1 MTPLAVQ
8 TGKISSH
15 KFRFASQDERDR
27 WHIGLLEQV
36 AALIAEVNGASGGA
50 SDVPYPWTVEK
61 TAEGEVY
68 YYNEETGATSWDAPT
83 ATADSANDQSK
94 AV

>member
-1 MTPLAVQ
+1 MLRVQ
-8 TGKISSH
+8 TGKVSSH

-36 AALIAEVNGASGGA
+36 AALIAEVNGAASGA
-50 SDVPYPWTVEK
+50 SDVLYPWTVEK

-83 ATADSANDQSK
+83 AMVGSANDESK